1 MSNIKQLSVTIT
13 DTEQK
18 EETVF
23 STKGLTDFEIVG
35 ILSYYLDAFK
45 VKMIR
50 GQERNGTEETEK
62 EQYEKNRRLQQ
73 NTSYY

>member
-50 GQERNGTEETEK
+50 GQERNGTE
-62 EQYEKNRRLQQ
+62 
-73 NTSYY
+73 

>member
-62 EQYEKNRRLQQ
+62 E
-73 NTSYY
+73 

>member
-50 GQERNGTEETEK
+50 GQERNIK
-62 EQYEKNRRLQQ
+62 K
-73 NTSYY
+73 